1 VKTTEFIMKNGTVTG
16 KIIKI
21 GTVMFMAIFANL
33 YLSSLE
39 ICVKILVYFCVFNS
53 FPSKIS

>member
-1 VKTTEFIMKNGTVTG
+1 MKNGTVTG